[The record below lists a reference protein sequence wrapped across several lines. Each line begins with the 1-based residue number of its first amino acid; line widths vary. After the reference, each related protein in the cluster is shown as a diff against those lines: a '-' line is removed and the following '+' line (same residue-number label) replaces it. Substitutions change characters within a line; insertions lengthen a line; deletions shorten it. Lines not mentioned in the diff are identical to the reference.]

1 MPSTKIV
8 IIGGVACGP
17 KAASRARRRDPD
29 AEITIIEK
37 GSLISYAGCGM
48 PYYVEGLVEER
59 DRLMQTPAGARRDA
73 AFFRAVKNIAV
84 LTRTLATRVDREA
97 RVVHARNLDT
107 GEELVAPYDKLVLAT
122 GGVPVVPRMEGTELS
137 GVHRL
142 YHPDEAAAVRERL
155 MSGAVK
161 NAVIVGGGLIGMEMA
176 EALSTHG
183 VSITMVEMLDH
194 LLPAL
199 LDHEPAAFLTKH
211 LKANDVNVVT
221 GTKVTAL
228 LADDVGRVR
237 AVQTDAGEL
246 PAEFVLLSLGVR
258 PNVELARDCGLA
270 LGETGALAVNGR
282 LQTSDPDIY
291 AGGDCVE
298 CTHLITGRKCFVPLG
313 STANKHGRVIG
324 DNVTGGDST
333 FRGIVGTTV
342 FRAYDFNVG
351 RTGLSEAQARK
362 EGYEVV
368 TALSPAP
375 DRAHYMPGNQPILVK
390 LVAEASTGKLLGAQV
405 VGPGEAVKRI
415 DVMAVA
421 LTMGATLE
429 DLADFDLGYAPPY
442 APAVDNIATA
452 ANIVRNK
459 REGLARTL
467 TPAEVKAKLDAGDD
481 FVWLDVR
488 SPDELKE
495 MRLDDARVVHIP
507 LGKLRERAGELP
519 KDKPIVAFCMV
530 SLRGYEAQRT
540 LDGLGFPNVRFMD
553 GGIVGWPYGGVVKG
567 E

>member
-1 MPSTKIV
+1 MPSNRIV
-8 IIGGVACGP
+8 VIGGVACGP

-29 AEITIIEK
+29 AEITLLEK

-48 PYYVEGLVEER
+48 PYYVEGLVEDR
-59 DRLMQTPAGARRDA
+59 DHLMQTPAGARRDA
-73 AFFRAVKNIAV
+73 AFFRAVKDIAV
-84 LTRTLATRVDREA
+84 LTRTLATRVDRGA
-97 RVVHARNLDT
+97 HVVHARNLDT

-122 GGVPVVPRMEGTELS
+122 GGMPLVPRIEGTELS
-137 GVHRL
+137 GVYRL
-142 YHPDEAAAVRERL
+142 YHPDEAAAVRETL

-161 NAVIVGGGLIGMEMA
+161 NAVSVGGGLIGMEMA

-183 VSITMVEMLDH
+183 VSITVVEMMDH

-211 LKANDVNVVT
+211 LKVNDVNVVT

-228 LADDVGRVR
+228 LADDVGHVR

-246 PAEFVLLSLGVR
+246 PAEFVLLSIGVR
-258 PNVELARDCGLA
+258 PNVELARECGLA
-270 LGETGALAVNGR
+270 LGETGALAVNDR

-313 STANKHGRVIG
+313 STANKHGRIIG
-324 DNVTGGDST
+324 DNVTGGDAT

-342 FRAYDFNVG
+342 FKTYDFNVA

-362 EGYEVV
+362 EGYEVI

-375 DRAHYMPGNQPILVK
+375 DRAHYMPGNQPILTK
-390 LVAEASTGKLLGAQV
+390 LVAEAGSGRLLGAQV

-421 LTMGATLE
+421 LTMGATVE

-442 APAVDNIATA
+442 APAVDNLATA
-452 ANIVRNK
+452 ANIIRNK
-459 REGLARTL
+459 RDGLATTL
-467 TPAEVKAKLDAGDD
+467 TPAEVKAKLDFGAE

-488 SPDELKE
+488 SPAEVKE
-495 MRLDDARVVHIP
+495 MRFDDARVVHIP
-507 LGKLRERAGELP
+507 LGKLRDRAGELP
-519 KDKPIVAFCMV
+519 KDKEIVAYCKI

-540 LDGLGFPNVRFMD
+540 LDGLGFPNVCFLD